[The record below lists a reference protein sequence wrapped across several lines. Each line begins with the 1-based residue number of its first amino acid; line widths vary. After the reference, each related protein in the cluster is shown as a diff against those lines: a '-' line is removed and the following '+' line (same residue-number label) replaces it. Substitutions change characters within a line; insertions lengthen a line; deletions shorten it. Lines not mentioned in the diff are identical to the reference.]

1 MDDTSLGDPL
11 ENPKVGRDGKVS
23 EEIPPGEKCHEFNFR
38 VGGGLAISSIAG
50 KISLELHFQP
60 LVGSVDI
67 FAGDNFHPP
76 FPSKLRN
83 LAIYLKGRP
92 LLRQPDLN
100 ISILTDK
107 IAGCEGF
114 EKVVEG
120 SSTHHMNRDASNVLT
135 LDIVEPP
142 TNFWQ
147 GPDNGKG
154 PDIGFVLD
162 LGCIK
167 TISGVSL
174 VNDPSVGGA
183 TKRFRLRGSFLK
195 DGNGDI
201 LLEQSLELESTPTFQ
216 QFSFEKPAVVR
227 YVKFELLDFW
237 ASAGSKGGLEYFR
250 PYSPTAKNTRGEQ
263 LCLLPLFG
271 EKFKLLFQSGSLQ
284 RPLLMDSSAMVPATI
299 LATDT
304 SSRWKDAKSL
314 AD

>member
-1 MDDTSLGDPL
+1 M
-11 ENPKVGRDGKVS
+11 
-23 EEIPPGEKCHEFNFR
+23 
-38 VGGGLAISSIAG
+38 
-50 KISLELHFQP
+50 
-60 LVGSVDI
+60 DI

-100 ISILTDK
+100 ISILTAD
-107 IAGCEGF
+107 ISGCEGF

-142 TNFWQ
+142 INFWQ

-183 TKRFRLRGSFLK
+183 TKRFRLRGSFLR

-201 LLEQSLELESTPTFQ
+201 LLEQSLELESTPIFQ

-263 LCLLPLFG
+263 LCLFLWREIQASFSVWFPPTPSSDGFFSHGACNDLG
-271 EKFKLLFQSGSLQ
+271 NGYKQSVEGCKESCRLKPGCDAINYYDGSGSLAAKICKLQ
-284 RPLLMDSSAMVPATI
+284 QCSHSYPDVATVG
-299 LATDT
+299 
-304 SSRWKDAKSL
+304 SE
-314 AD
+314 